1 MTDWTQRQVDRQ
13 DTQVWLPLGAFLL
26 SIRAQV
32 LGVLLRSTENS
43 MRRRT
48 QHSGGWGGERGG
60 GKREYKHN
68 LMSHIQTQSS
78 VGGGVSLD
86 QSVSVCSAGW
96 GQCGWSSGIRQTLHS
111 PALLQPGGC
120 CAGTPLKGPE
130 ADRSLSHSSQ
140 PNIRTKVTPSSLRP
154 HLAQRTHLSV

>member
-78 VGGGVSLD
+78 VGGGGGSVWIS
-86 QSVSVCSAGW
+86 QSQCAVRGGVSVGGAPASD
-96 GQCGWSSGIRQTLHS
+96 RHS
-111 PALLQPGGC
+111 TVQLFFSRVDAVLGLL
-120 CAGTPLKGPE
+120 
-130 ADRSLSHSSQ
+130 
-140 PNIRTKVTPSSLRP
+140 
-154 HLAQRTHLSV
+154 

>member
-1 MTDWTQRQVDRQ
+1 MRDWTHRQVDRQ

-43 MRRRT
+43 MRRQT

-78 VGGGVSLD
+78 VGRGGRGQSGSVSLSVQCGVGSVWVELRHQTD
-86 QSVSVCSAGW
+86 TPQSSSSSAGW
-96 GQCGWSSGIRQTLHS
+96 MLCWDSSE
-111 PALLQPGGC
+111 
-120 CAGTPLKGPE
+120 GP
-130 ADRSLSHSSQ
+130 
-140 PNIRTKVTPSSLRP
+140 
-154 HLAQRTHLSV
+154 